1 MVTRANV
8 LPMSRRIVQT
18 IPMDHSEHD
27 RLVTDWLETHHI
39 RAENVRGYTLE
50 RKIGDV
56 EILTLEVIT
65 SGVPEIQQAPGPI
78 ASIPPDWTQ
87 AEADAF
93 VAAWRD
99 RHAKPEYEPPIKRV
113 SSW

>member
-1 MVTRANV
+1 MVTRATV
-8 LPMSRRIVQT
+8 AAMSRRIVQT

-27 RLVTDWLETHHI
+27 RLVTDWLEAHHI
-39 RAENVRGYTLE
+39 RAENVRGYNLE
-50 RKIGDV
+50 RTIGEV
-56 EILTLEVIT
+56 EVLTLEVIT
-65 SGVPEIQQAPGPI
+65 SGVAEIQPAPGPI

-99 RHAKPEYEPPIKRV
+99 RHTKPEAQA
-113 SSW
+113 